1 MTQKNGT
8 GTYTEPTTGTYTE
21 PTTGTYTGGKTN
33 ETLKEILGQLEEI
46 SNLKDQECE
55 KLDQIFKLKNIM
67 K

>member
-1 MTQKNGT
+1 MMQKNGT
-8 GTYTEPTTGTYTE
+8 GTF
-21 PTTGTYTGGKTN
+21 TGGKTN

-55 KLDQIFKLKNIM
+55 KLEQSFKLRNIL

>member
-8 GTYTEPTTGTYTE
+8 GTYTEPTTGTYT
-21 PTTGTYTGGKTN
+21 GGKAN

-55 KLDQIFKLKNIM
+55 KLDQIFKLKNIL